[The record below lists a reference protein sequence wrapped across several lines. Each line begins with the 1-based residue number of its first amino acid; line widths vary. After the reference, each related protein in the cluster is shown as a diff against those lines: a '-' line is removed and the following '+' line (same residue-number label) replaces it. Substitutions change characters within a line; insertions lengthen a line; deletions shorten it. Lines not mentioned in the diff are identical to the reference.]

1 MVVKNGERYF
11 PFAIESVLQQN
22 YDPLEIIVI
31 DGQLIDQ
38 TVKLAKSIKAVRYFN
53 QNDQGLAN
61 ARNFGIQAA
70 RGDYISF
77 LDCDDLWA
85 PNKLQIQLNYLQ
97 THPHCYG
104 TITGMRFIV
113 EHEFIHLNHPL
124 QDHYKTDRI
133 GYTPST
139 LFAHKDMFKKVGKFD
154 PAFSLNC
161 DADWFARLLDLKIA
175 IYAVPDVLVYKRIH
189 GSNLSLDVTKLRNEM
204 MRIIQNSI
212 NRKRR

>member
-11 PFAIESVLQQN
+11 PFAIESVLKQN

-31 DGQLIDQ
+31 DGQSIDQ
-38 TVKLAKSIKAVRYFN
+38 TVKLAKSIKAVRYFH
-53 QNDQGLAN
+53 QKDQGLAN

-70 RGDYISF
+70 RGEYISF

-85 PNKLQIQLNYLQ
+85 PNKVRLQLDYLQ
-97 THPHCYG
+97 SHPRCYG
-104 TITGMRFIV
+104 TITRMRYII
-113 EHEFIHLNHPL
+113 ESEFIHLYQPL
-124 QDHYKTDRI
+124 QDHYKADRI

-139 LFAHKDMFKKVGKFD
+139 LFDHKDMYKMVGKFD

-175 IYAVPDVLVYKRIH
+175 IYLVPDILVYKRIH
-189 GSNLSLDVTKLRNEM
+189 DSNLSLDVTKSKNEM